1 MSSVTLAV
9 VTSQKEQKEL
19 EELKRKITEYI
30 IAMRIELERKRLVSA
45 VSIYPY
51 SMFLGVHRQRQ
62 DD

>member
-1 MSSVTLAV
+1 V

-45 VSIYPY
+45 VTIYIYHYSIFFRAP
-51 SMFLGVHRQRQ
+51 LTTRG
-62 DD
+62 